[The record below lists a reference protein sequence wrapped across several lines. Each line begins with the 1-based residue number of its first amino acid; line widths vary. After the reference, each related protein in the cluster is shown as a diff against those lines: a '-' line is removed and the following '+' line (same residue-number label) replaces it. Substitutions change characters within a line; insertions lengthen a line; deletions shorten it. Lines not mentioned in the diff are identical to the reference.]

1 MQLEKEIE
9 RLLSDNKQSEI
20 FPMNMLTI
28 KQRRVA
34 VIGENTEQVL
44 NVILNLLASNKV
56 VVPIHPKL
64 PAENREYLCSLAD
77 VDLIITD
84 NKELESGRLKVPIIY
99 IDDLYSNLKE
109 SNLINKKYSAQ
120 LVNCPMIFFTSGTT
134 GRSKAAVLKK
144 VALEQL
150 FSTMMEALEVSNLD
164 CLLMYTHI
172 SFIQSFWSAL
182 IVLFSKGKIILK
194 RKMEYEHFFDELD
207 YYNATMTVGVP
218 TMLNKIVRQ
227 YSTTIRPLR
236 NLRCIISGGEILNV
250 HNTKRLLSTLRN
262 TSIANAYGMVET
274 TAVCTLYYGRD
285 FNRMDSVGKPLNN
298 IQVIIKNKS
307 IDGIG
312 EILISSPRIMNG
324 YYPTT
329 LDQEDH
335 WINTGDLGYIDD
347 DGDLHVLSRKT
358 LTINKGGGED

>member
-218 TMLNKIVRQ
+218 TMR
-227 YSTTIRPLR
+227 
-236 NLRCIISGGEILNV
+236 
-250 HNTKRLLSTLRN
+250 
-262 TSIANAYGMVET
+262 A
-274 TAVCTLYYGRD
+274 
-285 FNRMDSVGKPLNN
+285 
-298 IQVIIKNKS
+298 
-307 IDGIG
+307 
-312 EILISSPRIMNG
+312 
-324 YYPTT
+324 
-329 LDQEDH
+329 
-335 WINTGDLGYIDD
+335 
-347 DGDLHVLSRKT
+347 
-358 LTINKGGGED
+358 